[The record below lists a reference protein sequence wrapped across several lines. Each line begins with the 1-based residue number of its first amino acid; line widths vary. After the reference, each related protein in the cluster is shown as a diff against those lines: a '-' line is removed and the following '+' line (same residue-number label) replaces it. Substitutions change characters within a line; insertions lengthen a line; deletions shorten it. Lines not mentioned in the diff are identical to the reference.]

1 MSQFYTA
8 AKRCGA
14 ACCARARGLT
24 LRRVSRGD
32 GGALRSGGRS
42 NPAARLLTQTNPAA
56 PMSICKRSAAIPRV
70 LCVILSVC
78 VGVCFS
84 RCLPRDT
91 PAWRRVTLASGRPG
105 HGESAVHGRRCSAHE
120 CEPPFTSHLIH
131 HTLALC
137 AVCNVLTPPPLMSSA
152 TSSSHPT
159 SLPPPSP
166 SPGTTR
172 WRKPR
177 APPLTSCSTATCRQN
192 RVRVLQCTSV
202 VVRLCGGQPALVLIL
217 KPLCCADF
225 LMAAPPLAGGATP
238 IVRSDVVMRQL
249 QVSCPFLV
257 KCLCCAN
264 GKALFVSLLHRRPE
278 PRRDR
283 RAFHAPSVFLTG
295 R

>member
-8 AKRCGA
+8 ATRCGA

-32 GGALRSGGRS
+32 GGALRSSGRS
-42 NPAARLLTQTNPAA
+42 NAAARLLPQTNPAA
-56 PMSICKRSAAIPRV
+56 PMCICKRSAAIPRV

-84 RCLPRDT
+84 RCLPSDT
-91 PAWRRVTLASGRPG
+91 RRPLAWRRVTLASGRPG

-120 CEPPFTSHLIH
+120 CEQPVTPNLIP

-137 AVCNVLTPPPLMSSA
+137 AVCNSLTPPPLMSSA

-177 APPLTSCSTATCRQN
+177 APPPTSCSTATCRQN
-192 RVRVLQCTSV
+192 RVQLVFDFKTTL
-202 VVRLCGGQPALVLIL
+202 LC
-217 KPLCCADF
+217 
-225 LMAAPPLAGGATP
+225 
-238 IVRSDVVMRQL
+238 
-249 QVSCPFLV
+249 
-257 KCLCCAN
+257 
-264 GKALFVSLLHRRPE
+264 
-278 PRRDR
+278 
-283 RAFHAPSVFLTG
+283 
-295 R
+295 